1 MPRRNQKATDMREEV
16 LDHCAGPARPM
27 AVADVDAIVRRF
39 KKAIVERMLGGELT
53 HHLGYPPGGT
63 KPAAVGNHRNGT
75 TDKTVLTDDGAL
87 DSPFPA
93 IATVH
98 SSRR

>member
-27 AVADVDAIVRRF
+27 AAADMDAIVRRF

-53 HHLGYPPGGT
+53 HHLGYPPGGL
-63 KPAAVGNHRNGT
+63 PDRRGRDQADLARAAEYHRDLGPRSQ
-75 TDKTVLTDDGAL
+75 LLAAC
-87 DSPFPA
+87 S
-93 IATVH
+93 
-98 SSRR
+98 